1 MYKEG
6 LSSIFYQVHNFL
18 HKACIKLT
26 LIWVFTTE
34 YNSQDDSSMVLG
46 RQKVI
51 NQNIKQVAATMVV
64 MSLMTTFFV
73 LNPAA
78 SVYGQTTSKE
88 KSSSKPVKNKKS
100 NDTEQPKAEA
110 TPQADPNKPLSAKED
125 PNQIGKRKINSGA
138 DKFFGW
144 LGGSQEKEIA
154 IGRRLAMEVE
164 QQAKLVD
171 DPIVT
176 EYINRVGQNVVLH
189 SDAKVPFTI
198 KVIDS
203 DEVNAFALPG
213 GFFFVN
219 RGLIL
224 AADNEAELAGV
235 MAHEIAHV
243 AARHAMENQG
253 KGTLINYGALAG
265 IIFGGPIVSTVLQN
279 GGGILAGLAGLKF
292 TRGAEMEAD
301 SLGVQYLYASGYDPT
316 AMSTMFEKL
325 AAQNKKKAN
334 TLSKL
339 FSTHP
344 QSLDRRD
351 ASLGLVARFP
361 EKEEYIISTS
371 EFQRVKAYLLRL
383 SNAKAGVISDIDEG
397 DPGRPTLKKRQP
409 DSPDADPS
417 NDGGSGGS
425 SSSEPPKLKKRGVEP
440 TATPTPTPSPE

>member
-1 MYKEG
+1 MEFPVFRRFAG
-6 LSSIFYQVHNFL
+6 SLLILAFL
-18 HKACIKLT
+18 FTAFILVPTSAIGQAKDETIAKSGGDKPKKAG
-26 LIWVFTTE
+26 
-34 YNSQDDSSMVLG
+34 DDD
-46 RQKVI
+46 K
-51 NQNIKQVAATMVV
+51 KDD
-64 MSLMTTFFV
+64 
-73 LNPAA
+73 
-78 SVYGQTTSKE
+78 K
-88 KSSSKPVKNKKS
+88 KN
-100 NDTEQPKAEA
+100 EA
-110 TPQADPNKPLSAKED
+110 GKPLSTKED
-125 PNQIGKRKINSGA
+125 PSQIGKRKINSGS

-144 LGGSQEKEIA
+144 LGGSQDKEIA
-154 IGRRLAMEVE
+154 LGRRLAMEVE

-171 DPIVT
+171 DPVIT
-176 EYINRVGQNVVLH
+176 EYVNRVGQNVVLN

-219 RGLIL
+219 KGLIL

-253 KGTLINYGALAG
+253 KSTLINYGALAG

-325 AAQNKKKAN
+325 AAQNKKKAG
-334 TLSKL
+334 TLTKL

-371 EFQRVKAYLLRL
+371 EFQRVKGHLLKTT
-383 SNAKAGVISDIDEG
+383 NAKAGIAIDFDEG
-397 DPGRPTLKKRQP
+397 EPGRPTLKKRQP
-409 DSPDADPS
+409 DSPDATTDG
-417 NDGGSGGS
+417 NDQGES
-425 SSSEPPKLKKRGVEP
+425 SSGPPKLKKRGEEPEP
-440 TATPTPTPSPE
+440 TPNKP

>member
-1 MYKEG
+1 MAV
-6 LSSIFYQVHNFL
+6 LLAF
-18 HKACIKLT
+18 A
-26 LIWVFTTE
+26 VF
-34 YNSQDDSSMVLG
+34 
-46 RQKVI
+46 
-51 NQNIKQVAATMVV
+51 
-64 MSLMTTFFV
+64 FFV
-73 LNPAA
+73 PGDISAQKSTQKGDNKSAKTETAKA
-78 SVYGQTTSKE
+78 SPSPEV
-88 KSSSKPVKNKKS
+88 SS
-100 NDTEQPKAEA
+100 A
-110 TPQADPNKPLSAKED
+110 KPLSTKED
-125 PNQIGKRKINSGA
+125 PSQIGKRKINNGT

-171 DPIVT
+171 DPMIT

-219 RGLIL
+219 KGLIL

-253 KGTLINYGALAG
+253 KSALINYGALAG
-265 IIFGGPIVSTVLQN
+265 IIFGGPILSPILQN

-325 AAQNKKKAN
+325 ASQNKKKAG
-334 TLSKL
+334 TLTKL

-351 ASLGLVARFP
+351 ASLALVSRFP

-371 EFQRVKAYLLRL
+371 EFQRVKAHLLKIT
-383 SNAKAGVISDIDEG
+383 NAKAGISTDYDDVDE
-397 DPGRPTLKKRQP
+397 GRPTLKKRQP
-409 DSPDADPS
+409 DQGDPAS
-417 NDGGSGGS
+417 DNSGSDGSSSS
-425 SSSEPPKLKKRGVEP
+425 SSSEPPKLKKRGEEP
-440 TATPTPTPSPE
+440 APTPKPKDN